1 MFEKTGFQI
10 IFLIDASVVISIE
23 DPIAL
28 AVALADDNAAKCG
41 EWGDVHGLRHSNALI
56 DDLFSGSVDATEPS
70 MFLFPG
76 NNVSDGEIGDGWK
89 ECEVMLPWVGE
100 TGGDEEEKLFL
111 PVNGG
116 ELHGCWVNDDGG
128 RGVGSGERWGLLTRL
143 LGSIWGGGGPSEPS
157 CMDKK
162 YFVAACRSC
171 SLSSAVCRLL
181 KANRKEVKIS
191 ISSFIECGGSL
202 IIRYLR
208 KSVTEEF
215 NL

>member
-1 MFEKTGFQI
+1 MFEATKFQI
-10 IFLIDASVVISIE
+10 ACLITASVVISID
-23 DPIAL
+23 DPMAL
-28 AVALADDNAAKCG
+28 AVALADVNAAKCG

-56 DDLFSGSVDATEPS
+56 ADLFSGSFDVTDLS

-76 NNVSDGEIGDGWK
+76 NNVSDGEIWGGWK
-89 ECEVMLPWVGE
+89 ECEVMLPWIGE

-116 ELHGCWVNDDGG
+116 ELHGGWVNDDGG
-128 RGVGSGERWGLLTRL
+128 IGVGSGERWGLLTIL

-171 SLSSAVCRLL
+171 SLSSAVCRL
-181 KANRKEVKIS
+181 
-191 ISSFIECGGSL
+191 
-202 IIRYLR
+202 
-208 KSVTEEF
+208 
-215 NL
+215 